1 MVEQVTT
8 VSSVINFHSPQLL
21 ELPPLSLYI
30 HFPWCIK
37 KCPYCD
43 FNSHEIGSD
52 ANNLPEKEYLSA
64 LLRDLEAALPL
75 IWGRRVSSIFIGG
88 GTPSLLSSSELER
101 LLSQARMLLSLDPS
115 VEVTLEANPGTFE
128 SKKFAA
134 FREAGVNRL
143 SIGVQ
148 SFNAEHLLR
157 LGRIHNDYEA
167 RHAIETSLNYFD
179 NINLDLM
186 YALPAQTLEQART
199 DIETACATGVP
210 HISAYHLTLEPNT
223 FFYQYPPILP
233 DDELSADM
241 QLLIEQALLNAGFTH
256 YEISAFAKSGHR
268 SHHNLNYWQFGDYL
282 GIGAGA
288 HSKISFRD
296 KIIRQMRYKHP
307 KKYLEVLQ
315 GHSTSPVQ
323 TEQNLD
329 VADRVFEFMMNALR
343 LVEGF
348 HPEVFQARTGLPI
361 NIAQQQLKA
370 AEQMGLIDWDY
381 HQIVA
386 TDKGRKFLNDL
397 LQIFLPNK

>member
-1 MVEQVTT
+1 MLESKTI
-8 VSSVINFHSPQLL
+8 SPILNFQSPRLL
-21 ELPPLSLYI
+21 ELPPLGLYI

-52 ANNLPEKEYLSA
+52 PTVLPEKEYLSA
-64 LLRDLEAALPL
+64 LLRDLETALPL
-75 IWGRRVSSIFIGG
+75 VWGRPVSSIFIGG
-88 GTPSLLSSSELER
+88 GTPSLLSASGLEQ
-101 LLSQARMLLSLDPS
+101 LLSRVRMLLLLEPS

-128 SKKFAA
+128 SKKFEA

-148 SFNAEHLLR
+148 SFNAEQLLK
-157 LGRIHNDYEA
+157 LGRVHNDTEA
-167 RHAIETSLNYFD
+167 RHAIEISQRYFD

-186 YALPAQTLEQART
+186 YALPNQTIKQAQM

-223 FFYQYPPILP
+223 LFYQCPPQLP

-241 QLLIEQALLNAGFTH
+241 QALIEQTLKNSGFVR
-256 YEISAFAKSGHR
+256 YEISAFAHSGHR

-296 KIIRQMRYKHP
+296 RIIRQMRYKHP
-307 KKYLEVLQ
+307 KRYLEALLN
-315 GHSTSPVQ
+315 HSVSPVQ
-323 TEQNLD
+323 AEQELQ
-329 VADRVFEFMMNALR
+329 VFDRSFEFMMNALR
-343 LVEGF
+343 LIDGF
-348 HPEVFQARTGLPI
+348 HPDAFYARTGLPI
-361 NIAQQQLKA
+361 IAVQQQLKT
-370 AEQMGLIDWDY
+370 AEQMELINWD
-381 HQIVA
+381 HDRIRP
-386 TDKGRKFLNDL
+386 TDLGRKFLNDL